1 MADVIFPGQTPQGS
15 LGVQS
20 LPGNMDLSIWR
31 GDAQT
36 FVVALTD
43 AANQPISLAG
53 RTAAAVIRATSTST
67 TKYAFTCT
75 IQNSN
80 QVKLYMSSAVSST
93 IPAGSYIWS
102 FETTDATGDVRTYL
116 AGDVIVYDE
125 VPQ

>member
-15 LGVQS
+15 LGVQG

-36 FVVALTD
+36 FVIALTD
-43 AANQPISLAG
+43 DANQPINLAG
-53 RTAAAVIRATSTST
+53 RTAAAVIRATYTST

-75 IQNSN
+75 IQNGN
-80 QVKLYMSSAVSST
+80 QVKLYMPSSVSST

-102 FETTDATGDVRTYL
+102 FETTDSLGDVRTYI
-116 AGDVIVYDE
+116 AGDVTVYDE
-125 VPQ
+125 VPA